1 MPDLNIEEIRIETPQ
16 TGLRKR
22 LIQPEALRLI
32 PEALARKHAA
42 IPLEISGNVLHVAM
56 VNLSD
61 ITNPEDNVWN
71 GKSSGLGGQFIDGV
85 DIDTFNVSAPI
96 VNPGDTSAEVSLS
109 TSIDCWNLIYTILS
123 FRSEYGGLIPNSC
136 GIITYKYGN

>member
-16 TGLRKR
+16 TRLRKH

-56 VNLSD
+56 TNPSD
-61 ITNPEDNVWN
+61 IIALEALAARSQMHIVPV
-71 GKSSGLGGQFIDGV
+71 KA
-85 DIDTFNVSAPI
+85 SA
-96 VNPGDTSAEVSLS
+96 AEVQEAIDFNYQSYEEIEKQISSISLETEGAEPQVKLDTGRLPLLS
-109 TSIDCWNLIYTILS
+109 T
-123 FRSEYGGLIPNSC
+123 RR
-136 GIITYKYGN
+136 